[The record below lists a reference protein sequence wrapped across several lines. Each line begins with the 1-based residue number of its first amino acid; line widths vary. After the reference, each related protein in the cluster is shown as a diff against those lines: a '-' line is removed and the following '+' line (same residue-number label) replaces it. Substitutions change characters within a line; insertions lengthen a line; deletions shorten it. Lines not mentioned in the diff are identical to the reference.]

1 MRRAMRMKWNT
12 IKYLFK
18 EGILGLWKNR
28 LMALASAGTIVL
40 CLLIL
45 GMSYSIAKNIEYI
58 MHQVETQLG
67 ISAYVNEEIEEAR
80 LTEIAALIKNTPHVN
95 EVTYV
100 SKEDAL
106 KTFAQGQENDTLFE
120 QFKNDNPLPA
130 SFEIKVD
137 QIENQDQVVAKLSA
151 IPELQVEYF
160 KNESKI
166 FMNVN
171 RSIQLVSTVIIGC
184 LVIIALLLITNTIKL
199 TVYVR
204 RREINI
210 MKYLGATDAFIRL
223 PFVVEGVL
231 IGIIGCM
238 IPIYAIKEG
247 YQFLIEVMGDSLG
260 SFMGGMHL
268 VPSAQIMQGLV
279 PIFIAIGVGIG
290 MIGSAIAIR
299 KHLKV

>member
-1 MRRAMRMKWNT
+1 MKWNT

-80 LTEIAALIKNTPHVN
+80 ITEIAALIKNTPHVN

-120 QFKNDNPLPA
+120 QF
-130 SFEIKVD
+130 
-137 QIENQDQVVAKLSA
+137 
-151 IPELQVEYF
+151 
-160 KNESKI
+160 
-166 FMNVN
+166 
-171 RSIQLVSTVIIGC
+171 
-184 LVIIALLLITNTIKL
+184 
-199 TVYVR
+199 
-204 RREINI
+204 
-210 MKYLGATDAFIRL
+210 
-223 PFVVEGVL
+223 
-231 IGIIGCM
+231 
-238 IPIYAIKEG
+238 
-247 YQFLIEVMGDSLG
+247 
-260 SFMGGMHL
+260 
-268 VPSAQIMQGLV
+268 
-279 PIFIAIGVGIG
+279 
-290 MIGSAIAIR
+290 
-299 KHLKV
+299 

>member
-1 MRRAMRMKWNT
+1 MKWNT

-45 GMSYSIAKNIEYI
+45 GMSYSIAKNIDYI

-67 ISAYVNEEIEEAR
+67 ISAYVNEDLEEERLKEIQKRINGIEH
-80 LTEIAALIKNTPHVN
+80 IS
-95 EVTYV
+95 EVKYV
-100 SKEDAL
+100 SKEEAL
-106 KTFAQGQENDTLFE
+106 KTFAQGQENDVLFE
-120 QFKNDNPLPA
+120 Q
-130 SFEIKVD
+130 
-137 QIENQDQVVAKLSA
+137 
-151 IPELQVEYF
+151 F

-171 RSIQLVSTVIIGC
+171 KSIQLVSTVIISC
-184 LVIIALLLITNTIKL
+184 LVVIALLLITNTIKL

-231 IGIIGCM
+231 IGLIGCL
-238 IPIYAIKEG
+238 IPIYAIQKG
-247 YQFLIEVMGDSLG
+247 YQFLIEIMGDSLG
-260 SFMGGMHL
+260 SFMGGMQL
-268 VPSAQIMQGLV
+268 VPSVQIMQGLI
-279 PIFIAIGVGIG
+279 PIFMLIGIGIG
-290 MIGSAIAIR
+290 MIGSIIAIR

>member
-151 IPELQVEYF
+151 VPELQVEYF

-279 PIFIAIGVGIG
+279 PIFVAIGVGIG

>member
-1 MRRAMRMKWNT
+1 MKWNT

-80 LTEIAALIKNTPHVN
+80 LTEIAALIKNMPHVN

-151 IPELQVEYF
+151 VPELQVEYF

-247 YQFLIEVMGDSLG
+247 VSVLDRGYGRF
-260 SFMGGMHL
+260 
-268 VPSAQIMQGLV
+268 
-279 PIFIAIGVGIG
+279 
-290 MIGSAIAIR
+290 IR
-299 KHLKV
+299 KFYGWNASCT

>member
-279 PIFIAIGVGIG
+279 PIFVAIGVGIG

>member
-1 MRRAMRMKWNT
+1 MKWNT

-45 GMSYSIAKNIEYI
+45 GMSYSIAKNIDYI

-67 ISAYVNEEIEEAR
+67 ISAYVNEDLEEERLKEIQKRINSIEH
-80 LTEIAALIKNTPHVN
+80 IS
-95 EVTYV
+95 EVKYV
-100 SKEDAL
+100 SKEEAL
-106 KTFAQGQENDTLFE
+106 KTFAQGQENDVLFE

-137 QIENQDQVVAKLSA
+137 EIENQEQVVQKLSE

-171 RSIQLVSTVIIGC
+171 KSIQLVSTVIISC
-184 LVIIALLLITNTIKL
+184 LVVIALLLITNTIKL

-231 IGIIGCM
+231 IGLIGCL
-238 IPIYAIKEG
+238 IPIYAIQKG
-247 YQFLIEVMGDSLG
+247 YQFLIEIMGDSLG
-260 SFMGGMHL
+260 SFMGGMQL
-268 VPSAQIMQGLV
+268 VPSVQIMQGLI
-279 PIFIAIGVGIG
+279 PIFMLIGIGIG
-290 MIGSAIAIR
+290 MIGSIIAIR

>member
-231 IGIIGCM
+231 IGIIGLS
-238 IPIYAIKEG
+238 
-247 YQFLIEVMGDSLG
+247 LI
-260 SFMGGMHL
+260 H
-268 VPSAQIMQGLV
+268 I
-279 PIFIAIGVGIG
+279 
-290 MIGSAIAIR
+290 
-299 KHLKV
+299 

>member
-1 MRRAMRMKWNT
+1 MRMKWNT
-12 IKYLFK
+12 IKYLCK

-28 LMALASAGTIVL
+28 LMALASAGTIIL

-45 GMSYSIAKNIEYI
+45 GMSYSIAKNIEYV

-67 ISAYVNEEIEEAR
+67 ISAYVNEEVDETR
-80 LTEIAALIKNTPHVN
+80 LTEIASLIKNTPHVS

-106 KTFAQGQENDTLFE
+106 QTFAQDQQNDALFE

-130 SFEIKVD
+130 SFEIKLD
-137 QIENQDQVVAKLSA
+137 SIESQDQVVAKL
-151 IPELQVEYF
+151 ITVPELQVEYF
-160 KNESKI
+160 KNESAI
-166 FMNVN
+166 FINVN
-171 RSIQLVSTVIIGC
+171 KSIQLVSTVIIGC
-184 LVIIALLLITNTIKL
+184 LVVIALLLITNTIKL

-204 RREINI
+204 RKEINI

-223 PFVVEGVL
+223 PFVIEGVL

-238 IPIYAIKEG
+238 IPIYAIQEG
-247 YQFLIEVMGDSLG
+247 YGFLIE
-260 SFMGGMHL
+260 FMGGSLGNFMGGIHL
-268 VPSAQIMQGLV
+268 VPIAQIMQGLI
-279 PIFIAIGVGIG
+279 PIFVVIGVGIG
-290 MIGSAIAIR
+290 MVGSAIAIR

>member
-1 MRRAMRMKWNT
+1 M
-12 IKYLFK
+12 
-18 EGILGLWKNR
+18 ENR

-80 LTEIAALIKNTPHVN
+80 LTEIAALIKNMPHVN

-151 IPELQVEYF
+151 VPELQVEYF
-160 KNESKI
+160 KMSL
-166 FMNVN
+166 
-171 RSIQLVSTVIIGC
+171 R
-184 LVIIALLLITNTIKL
+184 
-199 TVYVR
+199 
-204 RREINI
+204 
-210 MKYLGATDAFIRL
+210 
-223 PFVVEGVL
+223 
-231 IGIIGCM
+231 
-238 IPIYAIKEG
+238 
-247 YQFLIEVMGDSLG
+247 FL
-260 SFMGGMHL
+260 
-268 VPSAQIMQGLV
+268 
-279 PIFIAIGVGIG
+279 
-290 MIGSAIAIR
+290 
-299 KHLKV
+299 

>member
-1 MRRAMRMKWNT
+1 MKWNT

-106 KTFAQGQENDTLFE
+106 KTFAQGQENGTLFE

-151 IPELQVEYF
+151 VPELQVEYF

-279 PIFIAIGVGIG
+279 PIFGAIGVGIG

>member
-1 MRRAMRMKWNT
+1 MGMKWNT
-12 IKYLFK
+12 IKYLCK

-45 GMSYSIAKNIEYI
+45 GMSYSIARNIEYV

-67 ISAYVNEEIEEAR
+67 ISAYVGESVEETR
-80 LTEIAALIKNTPHVN
+80 LTAIATAIKNTPHVA
-95 EVTYV
+95 EVTYI

-106 KTFAQGQENDTLFE
+106 KSFAKEQGNDTLFE
-120 QFKNDNPLPA
+120 QFKDDNPLPS

-137 QIENQDQVVAKLSA
+137 DIENQDQVVAKLST

-160 KNESKI
+160 KNETVI
-166 FMNVN
+166 FMNIN
-171 RSIQLVSTVIIGC
+171 KSIQLVSSILIGC

-223 PFVVEGVL
+223 PFMIEGVL
-231 IGIIGCM
+231 IGIIGCS

-247 YQFLIEVMGDSLG
+247 YSFLIEFMASSLG
-260 SFMGGMHL
+260 GFMGGIHL
-268 VPSAQIMQGLV
+268 LPIVEIMKELI
-279 PIFIAIGVGIG
+279 PIFVSMGVGIG
-290 MIGSAIAIR
+290 MIGSIIAIR